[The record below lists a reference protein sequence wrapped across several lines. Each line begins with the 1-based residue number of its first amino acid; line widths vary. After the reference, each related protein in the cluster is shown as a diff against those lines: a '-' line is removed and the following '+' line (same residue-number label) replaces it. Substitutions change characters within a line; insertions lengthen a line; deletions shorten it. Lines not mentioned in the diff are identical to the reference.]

1 MAEKVKSLIH
11 IGVIGIFETTDLLY
25 EEDYHY
31 RRWAAQDVQ
40 HRINAQEICRRGK
53 FNQQGN

>member
-11 IGVIGIFETTDLLY
+11 IGIIGIFETTDLLY

-31 RRWAAQDVQ
+31 RRWPTQDIQ
-40 HRINAQEICRRGK
+40 HRINAQEICRRVK
-53 FNQQGN
+53 